1 MPCVGNLLGRVSIF
15 PSDKFNKGKQGSAAI
30 VAALPFNVAQF
41 GKAVR
46 SGSASLVQLHCQ
58 SIANVELPIVV

>member
-1 MPCVGNLLGRVSIF
+1 MPCVGNPLGRVSLF

-41 GKAVR
+41 GKAVPSR
-46 SGSASLVQLHCQ
+46 SVPR
-58 SIANVELPIVV
+58 V